1 MKKIVTFGVFAAT
14 ALTLA
19 ACSGN
24 SAPEPE
30 AEPAATETAPAAD
43 ATATDD
49 EAALQA
55 ATDGATGTDQNNN
68 PVGPAAP
75 AAPAAPADGAA
86 APAAE

>member
-1 MKKIVTFGVFAAT
+1 MKKTLTFGVLAAT

-43 ATATDD
+43 AAVPDD
-49 EAALQA
+49 AALQA
-55 ATDGATGTDQNNN
+55 ATEGAAETDPNNN

-75 AAPAAPADGAA
+75 AAGEA

>member
-1 MKKIVTFGVFAAT
+1 MKKIVTFGVIAAT

-24 SAPEPE
+24 TAPEPE
-30 AEPAATETAPAAD
+30 AEPAAAETTPAAD
-43 ATATDD
+43 AAATDD
-49 EAALQA
+49 AAALDA
-55 ATDGATGTDQNNN
+55 ATAGAAETDPNNN

-75 AAPAAPADGAA
+75 AAPADGEA

>member
-1 MKKIVTFGVFAAT
+1 MKKTLTFGALAAT

-43 ATATDD
+43 AAATDD
-49 EAALQA
+49 AAALDA
-55 ATDGATGTDQNNN
+55 ATAGAAETDPNNN

-75 AAPAAPADGAA
+75 AAPADGEA

>member
-1 MKKIVTFGVFAAT
+1 MKKTVTFGMLAAT

-30 AEPAATETAPAAD
+30 ATEAAPAAD
-43 ATATDD
+43 AAPVDD
-49 EAALQA
+49 AAALQA
-55 ATDGATGTDQNNN
+55 ATDGAEGTDPNNN
-68 PVGPAAP
+68 PVPPADGE
-75 AAPAAPADGAA
+75 AAPADGEA